1 MTERIDGDG
10 ALKAGTPH
18 RPTPSETL
26 DPGRR
31 DEARIPDDAQVNP
44 IDRSDEID
52 EDALI
57 AEFEAE
63 KPSRQLTGI
72 PALVVKIGGAGL
84 SLFALYWVFNP
95 MATQFYLP
103 AFLMIGLSLTF
114 LVYRGWGRSAKAKD
128 AGKSDNP
135 HLLDWVLAAVAI
147 VPFAYIISDWDPFF
161 RRAIVP
167 TYLDLI
173 MGVIAILVVLEAARR
188 TVGILVPLV
197 VLGFFAY
204 AYWGPL
210 FPAPFTTSSF
220 DWIRLVGHNVMG
232 TQGIFGV
239 PTDVAATYII
249 LFTIYGAVLGASG
262 ATKFFIDLSFSAFGQ
277 SKSGPGRTVTLAGF
291 LLGTVSGSGVAT
303 TVTLGGISW
312 PLLRKAGYPKEH
324 GGGILAAAGIGAI
337 MSPPTLGAAA
347 FIIAALL
354 GVSYLEVLIWAT
366 IPTLLYY
373 FGIILAIEMDARR
386 FKTKAVVMDHKPV
399 GKLLLRFGYHFS
411 SLLAIVVFMAMGMT
425 PFRAVVFA
433 TVLAFLLSFF
443 DRESWMTPKKIFDA
457 LATGATGALS
467 VIPVMAAAGLIV
479 GIMTLTGLGL
489 KLASIIVDFAGGSLL
504 LTAIFSATAVILLGL
519 AVPVT
524 ASFIISW
531 VIIGPALQD
540 VGVAPF
546 AAAMFI
552 FYYSVLSEVSPPTA
566 LSPFAASAITGGKP
580 IKTMWLTWRYTLS
593 AFLVPFIFVLSGSG
607 VGLLLQGGVATV
619 ALAFSVSLLAVA
631 SLAVSTGGW
640 LLGPAR
646 WPERVILAIGS
657 LPLLTLDPLYIGIG
671 VAIIAVG
678 VVVHLIGR
686 KRHPYDPDTDPPVA
700 DAGTAASASAAG
712 PAEGAEAK
720 ATSTG
725 TTSAAS
731 SGRGAHRAQSSS
743 SSGSPSSGS
752 PSSPASNTASTKTT
766 DPTAS

>member
-1 MTERIDGDG
+1 MTETPNGNG
-10 ALKAGTPH
+10 AVDARTSPE
-18 RPTPSETL
+18 P
-26 DPGRR
+26 PGSPVRKGST
-31 DEARIPDDAQVNP
+31 ARQGSTVRADADKDADVNP
-44 IDRSDEID
+44 MDLARDGVID
-52 EDALI
+52 EEALI

-63 KPSRQLTGI
+63 KPARHLSGI
-72 PALVVKIGGAGL
+72 PAAVVKTICVAM

-95 MATQFYLP
+95 MPTQFYLP
-103 AFLMIGLSLTF
+103 AFLMFGLPLTF
-114 LVYRGWGRSAKAKD
+114 LVYRGWGRSAAAKE
-128 AGKSDNP
+128 AGRSDNP
-135 HLLDWVLAAVAI
+135 PVLDWLLAAIAV
-147 VPFAYIISDWDPFF
+147 VPFAYIISDWDSFF
-161 RRAIVP
+161 RRAITP
-167 TYLDLI
+167 TYLDLA
-173 MGVIAILVVLEAARR
+173 MGVIAILVTLEAARR

-197 VLGFFAY
+197 VIGFFIY
-204 AYWGPL
+204 AALGS
-210 FPAPFTTSSF
+210 FVPAPFNTASF
-220 DWIRLVGHNVMG
+220 NWIRLIGHNVMG
-232 TQGIFGV
+232 TQGLFGV
-239 PTDVAATYII
+239 PTDVAASYII

-324 GGGILAAAGIGAI
+324 GGAILAAAGIGAI

-354 GVSYLEVLIWAT
+354 GVSYLQVLIWAT
-366 IPTLLYY
+366 IPTVLYY

-386 FKTKAVVMDHKPV
+386 FKTRAVELDVKPV

-411 SLLAIVVFMAMGMT
+411 SLIAIVVFMSLGMT
-425 PFRAVVFA
+425 PFRAVVYA
-433 TVLAFLLSFF
+433 TGLAFILSFL
-443 DRESWMTPKKIFDA
+443 DRQSWLTPKRIWDA
-457 LATGATGALS
+457 LALGAMGALS

-489 KLASIIVDFAGGSLL
+489 KLANIIVDFAGGSLL
-504 LTAIFSATAVILLGL
+504 LTAIYSAISVTLLGL

-540 VGVAPF
+540 VGVPAF

-593 AFLVPFIFVLSGSG
+593 AFLVPFIFVLSDDG
-607 VGLLLQGGVATV
+607 VGLLLQGGPGTV
-619 ALAFSVSLLAVA
+619 ALAFAVSLLAVA
-631 SLAVSTGGW
+631 SLAVATGAW

-646 WPERVILAIGS
+646 WPERILLGVGS
-657 LPLLTLDPLYIGIG
+657 LPMLVMEPLYIGIG
-671 VAIIAVG
+671 AAIIAVG
-678 VVVHLIGR
+678 VLVHLLGLR
-686 KRHPYDPDTDPPVA
+686 RHRRDEP
-700 DAGTAASASAAG
+700 GGAAAVS
-712 PAEGAEAK
+712 
-720 ATSTG
+720 TS
-725 TTSAAS
+725 
-731 SGRGAHRAQSSS
+731 RE
-743 SSGSPSSGS
+743 
-752 PSSPASNTASTKTT
+752 TKPERT
-766 DPTAS
+766 

>member
-1 MTERIDGDG
+1 MTERSDGDG
-10 ALKAGTPH
+10 AATARSS
-18 RPTPSETL
+18 RP
-26 DPGRR
+26 
-31 DEARIPDDAQVNP
+31 DEAEHGPTSSAPQRLDGSPDPVTT
-44 IDRSDEID
+44 SDGHLPVETDSID

-63 KPSRQLTGI
+63 KPARHLSGI
-72 PALVVKIGGAGL
+72 PAQIVKILGVAL
-84 SLFALYWVFNP
+84 SVFGLYWVFNP

-103 AFLMIGLSLTF
+103 AFLMLGLSLTF
-114 LVYRGWGRSAKAKD
+114 LVYRGGGRSGKAKE
-128 AGKSDNP
+128 AGKADNP
-135 HLLDWVLAAVAI
+135 NILDWVLAVVAV
-147 VPFAYIISDWDPFF
+147 VPFVYIISDWDAFF
-161 RRAIVP
+161 RRAIIP

-173 MGVIAILVVLEAARR
+173 MGTIAILIVLEACRR

-197 VLGFFAY
+197 VIFFFAY
-204 AYWGPL
+204 AYFGPY
-210 FPAPFTTSSF
+210 FPDPFQTSAF
-220 DWIRLVGHNVMG
+220 GWIRLVGHNVMG

-277 SKSGPGRTVTLAGF
+277 SRSGPGRTVTLAGF

-312 PLLRKAGYPKEH
+312 PLLRRAGYPKEH
-324 GGGILAAAGIGAI
+324 GGAVLAAAGIGAI

-354 GVSYLEVLIWAT
+354 HVSYLEVLIWAT

-373 FGIILAIEMDARR
+373 LGIILAIEMDARR
-386 FKTKAVVMDHKPV
+386 FKTKSVDFEVQPV

-411 SLLAIVVFMAMGMT
+411 SLIAIVVFMALGMT

-433 TVLAFLLSFF
+433 TGLAFLLSFLER
-443 DRESWMTPKKIFDA
+443 DSWMTPRRLWNA

-479 GIMTLTGLGL
+479 GVMTLTGLGL
-489 KLASIIVDFAGGSLL
+489 KLANIIVDFAGGSLL
-504 LTAIFSATAVILLGL
+504 LTAIFSAISVILLGL

-593 AFLVPFIFVLSGSG
+593 AFLVPFIFVLTGPG
-607 VGLLLQGGVATV
+607 VGLLMQGGIGTVLLALLVSTIAVA
-619 ALAFSVSLLAVA
+619 ALAVT
-631 SLAVSTGGW
+631 TGGW
-640 LLGPAR
+640 ILGPAN
-646 WPERVILAIGS
+646 WLERTLIGVGS
-657 LPLLTLDPLYIGIG
+657 LPLLAMEPMWLALG
-671 VAIIAVG
+671 AALIIAG
-678 VVVHLIGR
+678 LALHVVRR
-686 KRHPYDPDTDPPVA
+686 KRL
-700 DAGTAASASAAG
+700 
-712 PAEGAEAK
+712 
-720 ATSTG
+720 
-725 TTSAAS
+725 
-731 SGRGAHRAQSSS
+731 AHD
-743 SSGSPSSGS
+743 
-752 PSSPASNTASTKTT
+752 SPASEVEPAR
-766 DPTAS
+766 

>member
-1 MTERIDGDG
+1 MTERPDGNG
-10 ALKAGTPH
+10 AVAA
-18 RPTPSETL
+18 RPTVPASGAAPGHKAP
-26 DPGRR
+26 DPYEQAGL
-31 DEARIPDDAQVNP
+31 ARVKDDDTVNP
-44 IDRSDEID
+44 LEREDTID
-52 EDALI
+52 EEALI

-63 KPSRQLTGI
+63 KPARHLSGLPGLLI
-72 PALVVKIGGAGL
+72 KIFGAGL
-84 SLFALYWVFNP
+84 SFLALYWVFNP

-103 AFLMIGLSLTF
+103 LFLGIGLSLTF
-114 LVYRGWGRSAKAKD
+114 LVYRGWGRSETAKTK
-128 AGKSDNP
+128 KSSDNP
-135 HLLDWVLAAVAI
+135 GIADWALAVVAL
-147 VPFAYIISDWDPFF
+147 VPFLYIISDWDGFF
-161 RRAIVP
+161 RRAITP

-173 MGVIAILVVLEAARR
+173 MGVIAILVTLEASRR

-204 AYWGPL
+204 ASFGSL
-210 FPAPFTTSSF
+210 VPAPFNTSSF
-220 DWIRLVGHNVMG
+220 DWVRLVGHNVMG
-232 TQGIFGV
+232 TQGLFGV

-324 GGGILAAAGIGAI
+324 GGAILAAAGIGAI

-354 GVSYLEVLIWAT
+354 GVSYLQVLIWAT
-366 IPTLLYY
+366 IPTVLYY

-386 FKTKAVVMDHKPV
+386 FKTKAVDFDVKPV

-411 SLLAIVVFMAMGMT
+411 SLAAIVVFMAMGMT
-425 PFRAVVFA
+425 PFRAVVYA
-433 TVLAFLLSFF
+433 TFLAFVLSFL
-443 DRESWMTPKKIFDA
+443 DRASWMTPRRIFDA

-479 GIMTLTGLGL
+479 GVMTLTGLGL
-489 KLASIIVDFAGGSLL
+489 KLANIIVDFAGGSLL
-504 LTAIFSATAVILLGL
+504 LTAIFSAISVILLGL

-540 VGVAPF
+540 VGVPAY

-580 IKTMWLTWRYTLS
+580 IQTMWLTWRYTLS
-593 AFLVPFIFVLSGSG
+593 AFLVPFIFVLSGPG
-607 VGLLLQGGVATV
+607 VGLLLQGGIGTI
-619 ALAFSVSLLAVA
+619 ALAFSVSLLAVGA
-631 SLAVSTGGW
+631 LAVSTGGW
-640 LLGPAR
+640 LFGPAR
-646 WPERVILAIGS
+646 WPERVLLGIGS
-657 LPLLTLDPLYIGIG
+657 LPMLVMEPMYIGVG
-671 VAIIAVG
+671 AAIIAVG
-678 VVVHLIGR
+678 ILVHLLGL
-686 KRHPYDPDTDPPVA
+686 KMHGKDHPNES
-700 DAGTAASASAAG
+700 AGTPTADSTPGGATAVATGARVPG
-712 PAEGAEAK
+712 NQAPGTADGTPRTGAE
-720 ATSTG
+720 
-725 TTSAAS
+725 S
-731 SGRGAHRAQSSS
+731 S
-743 SSGSPSSGS
+743 
-752 PSSPASNTASTKTT
+752 
-766 DPTAS
+766 

>member
-1 MTERIDGDG
+1 MTEIPNGNGAVQARTSPVSPGRSVRTDADGDV
-10 ALKAGTPH
+10 A
-18 RPTPSETL
+18 
-26 DPGRR
+26 
-31 DEARIPDDAQVNP
+31 VNP
-44 IDRSDEID
+44 TDKDGVID
-52 EDALI
+52 EEALI

-63 KPSRQLTGI
+63 KPARHLSGI
-72 PALVVKIGGAGL
+72 PGTVVKAIGVAL
-84 SLFALYWVFNP
+84 SLFALYWVLNP
-95 MATQFYLP
+95 MPTQFYLP
-103 AFLMIGLSLTF
+103 AFLMIGLSMTF
-114 LVYRGWGRSAKAKD
+114 LVYRGWGRSAGAKES
-128 AGKSDNP
+128 GRSDNP
-135 HLLDWVLAAVAI
+135 HILDWLLAAIAV
-147 VPFAYIISDWDPFF
+147 VPFAYIISDWDGFF
-161 RRAIVP
+161 RRAITP

-173 MGVIAILVVLEAARR
+173 MGVIAILVTLEASRR

-197 VLGFFAY
+197 VMGFFAY
-204 AYWGPL
+204 AAFGS
-210 FPAPFTTSSF
+210 FVPAPFNTSSF
-220 DWIRLVGHNVMG
+220 NWIRLVGHNVMG
-232 TQGIFGV
+232 TQGLFGV
-239 PTDVAATYII
+239 PTDVAASYII

-324 GGGILAAAGIGAI
+324 GGAILAAAGIGAI

-354 GVSYLEVLIWAT
+354 GVSYLQVLIWAT
-366 IPTLLYY
+366 IPTVLYY

-386 FKTKAVVMDHKPV
+386 FKTKAVDFDVKPV

-411 SLLAIVVFMAMGMT
+411 SLIAIVVFMAMGMT

-433 TVLAFLLSFF
+433 TGLAFVFSFL
-443 DRESWMTPKKIFDA
+443 DRQSWLTPKRIWDA
-457 LATGATGALS
+457 LATGAMGALS

-489 KLASIIVDFAGGSLL
+489 KLANIIVDFAGGNLL
-504 LTAIFSATAVILLGL
+504 LTAIFSAISVTLLGL

-540 VGVAPF
+540 VGVPAF

-593 AFLVPFIFVLSGSG
+593 AFLVPFIFVLSDDG
-607 VGLLLQGGVATV
+607 VGLLLQGGPGSI
-619 ALAFSVSLLAVA
+619 ALAFTVSLLAVA
-631 SLAVSTGGW
+631 SLAVATGAW
-640 LLGPAR
+640 LFGPAR
-646 WPERVILAIGS
+646 WPERVLLGAGS
-657 LPLLTLDPLYIGIG
+657 LPMLVMEPLYIGIG
-671 VAIIAVG
+671 AVIIALGVLVHVLGLRRYRRDEAVG
-678 VVVHLIGR
+678 APAV
-686 KRHPYDPDTDPPVA
+686 
-700 DAGTAASASAAG
+700 SASREKRAAR
-712 PAEGAEAK
+712 
-720 ATSTG
+720 T
-725 TTSAAS
+725 
-731 SGRGAHRAQSSS
+731 
-743 SSGSPSSGS
+743 
-752 PSSPASNTASTKTT
+752 
-766 DPTAS
+766 

>member
-1 MTERIDGDG
+1 MTERPDGKG
-10 ALKAGTPH
+10 AVAAHKSP
-18 RPTPSETL
+18 PSEDQPPGEKHGRGEKHGKGSHRAVHSRVADQKFTGSP
-26 DPGRR
+26 DPYKDTDGKF
-31 DEARIPDDAQVNP
+31 DE
-44 IDRSDEID
+44 E
-52 EDALI
+52 ALI

-63 KPSRQLTGI
+63 KPARHLTGT
-72 PALVVKIGGAGL
+72 PAAIIKAVGVAL
-84 SLFALYWVFNP
+84 SLFGLYWVFNP

-103 AFLMIGLSLTF
+103 AFLMIGLSMTF
-114 LVYRGWGRSAKAKD
+114 LVYRGWGRSDKDKA

-135 HLLDWVLAAVAI
+135 HILDWALAIIAV
-147 VPFAYIISDWDPFF
+147 VPFAYIISDWDAFF
-161 RRAIVP
+161 RRAIIP

-173 MGVIAILVVLEAARR
+173 MGTIAILVVLEACRR
-188 TVGILVPLV
+188 TVGILVPIV
-197 VLGFFAY
+197 VAGFFAY
-204 AYWGPL
+204 AYFGPYI
-210 FPAPFTTSSF
+210 PDPFQTSSF
-220 DWIRLVGHNVMG
+220 GWIRLVGHNVMG

-249 LFTIYGAVLGASG
+249 LFTIYGAVLTASG

-312 PLLRKAGYPKEH
+312 PLLKKAGYPKEH
-324 GGGILAAAGIGAI
+324 GGAVLAAAGIGAI

-354 GVSYLEVLIWAT
+354 NVSYLEVLIWAT

-373 FGIILAIEMDARR
+373 LGIILAIEMDARR
-386 FKTKAVVMDHKPV
+386 FKTQPVDMETQKA

-411 SLLAIVVFMAMGMT
+411 SLIAIVVFMATGMT
-425 PFRAVVFA
+425 PFRAVVYA
-433 TVLAFLLSFF
+433 TILAFLLSFL
-443 DRESWMTPKKIFDA
+443 DRKSWMTPKRIWDA

-489 KLASIIVDFAGGSLL
+489 KLANIIVDFAGGSLF
-504 LTAIFSATAVILLGL
+504 LTALFSAISVILLGL

-540 VGVAPF
+540 VGVPAF

-593 AFLVPFIFVLSGSG
+593 AFLVPFIFVLTGPG
-607 VGLLLQGGVATV
+607 IGLLMQGGFGTVLMALVVSTIAVA
-619 ALAFSVSLLAVA
+619 ALAVA
-631 SLAVSTGGW
+631 TGGW
-640 LLGPAR
+640 IMGPAN
-646 WPERVILAIGS
+646 WLERLLIGVGS
-657 LPLLTLDPLYIGIG
+657 LPMLVMEPMYLIVGGAL
-671 VAIIAVG
+671 IALGLVMH
-678 VVVHLIGR
+678 VVR
-686 KRHPYDPDTDPPVA
+686 MKRHPHDDSTTPERSGTDRSR
-700 DAGTAASASAAG
+700 TAES
-712 PAEGAEAK
+712 
-720 ATSTG
+720 TS
-725 TTSAAS
+725 
-731 SGRGAHRAQSSS
+731 
-743 SSGSPSSGS
+743 
-752 PSSPASNTASTKTT
+752 
-766 DPTAS
+766 